1 MKLTLDSAELVL
13 LLAALRIDARA
24 FIADSPL
31 TMQDGA
37 RLAAQLDRARRSLFD
52 RKLASVEPH
61 RGLVPTPAVRAL
73 LTRAA
78 KAAVGR
84 DNPGAR
90 KLARISVC
98 NDGALPLLH
107 AILPDGMHV
116 FATECNPADAVLGIV
131 DVAVRRVA
139 AADGGLLAARNS
151 ALRWSVAPNG
161 GWLVRAADDEAPP
174 RLFDRA
180 GFAAHVRA
188 WLTEA

>member
-13 LLAALRIDARA
+13 LLAALRLDARA

-52 RKLASVEPH
+52 RKLASIEPH

-78 KAAVGR
+78 KAATAR
-84 DNPGAR
+84 THTGAR

-98 NDGALPLLH
+98 DDGEQSLLH

-116 FATECNPADAVLGIV
+116 FATEGNPADAVIGMV
-131 DVAVRRVA
+131 DIAARRVA
-139 AADGGLLAARNS
+139 SADGGLLNTRNG
-151 ALRWSVAPNG
+151 ALRWSLAPGG
-161 GWLVRAADDEAPP
+161 GWLVRSADDESPA
-174 RLFDRA
+174 RLLDRA